1 MTRKGINMGYYSE
14 KAIKKRISILEEYER
29 LERSLQNAIEE
40 DDFQRMHYIRERLI
54 QCEVIKNETV
64 LRKG

>member
-1 MTRKGINMGYYSE
+1 MGYCSE

-54 QCEVIKNETV
+54 QLSEEYA
-64 LRKG
+64 RW

>member
-1 MTRKGINMGYYSE
+1 MTRKGVNMGHYSE
-14 KAIKKRISILEEYER
+14 KAIKKRISILEECER

-54 QCEVIKNETV
+54 QLSEEYAKW
-64 LRKG
+64 